1 MRSLLFLCI
10 GIILTAGLALAVP
23 PGKTLQFEESP
34 LGTVVFDGK
43 IHKEAGN
50 SCKDC
55 HNKDVFPKM
64 KQGSVQIS
72 MDEIYAGKYCGVCHN
87 GERAF
92 DAKANCT
99 RCHVKE

>member
-23 PGKTLQFEESP
+23 PGKALQFEESP

>member
-34 LGTVVFDGK
+34 LGTVVFDGE

-64 KQGSVQIS
+64 KQGSVQIT
-72 MDEIYAGKYCGVCHN
+72 MDEIYAGEYCGVCHN

>member
-10 GIILTAGLALAVP
+10 GIILTAGPALAVP
-23 PGKTLQFEESP
+23 SGKTLEFDESSM
-34 LGTVVFDGK
+34 GTVVFDGK

-99 RCHVKE
+99 RCHVKK